1 MKIQSL
7 HIFFTILIPDI
18 THEERQLLDE
28 AFIITYQKKGIT
40 HDNASL
46 WNQEQPGKYKEMP
59 ILGDLYQVLLEK
71 ERNQT
76 YGKYFKPAGKWFF
89 FEL

>member
-1 MKIQSL
+1 MEIRPSDQSARVILDGQASERSELAMKIQSL

-46 WNQEQPGKYKEMP
+46 WNQEQPGKYKSCE
-59 ILGDLYQVLLEK
+59 
-71 ERNQT
+71 
-76 YGKYFKPAGKWFF
+76 
-89 FEL
+89 